1 MQKQPTAVLLDTR
14 PAWVFYSDI
23 LKGVWKAKK
32 EATAIKKDE
41 KGVVEECV
49 TAVTRC
55 FSCGEEKRR
64 RKFWNNFFPRRP
76 KSKGFWSFSRFW
88 CGTMF
93 LVHKSWY
100 PREIVIKEKTK
111 TNQNEKKR
119 KKTFCWR
126 TGRTIFVTM
135 FIPRWFLVLTHF
147 VFESGIFCYFYQFF
161 GRINVTGMT
170 HRHILALYV
179 QHCVCRVIKDT
190 FVEVLTSGLKNYL
203 TYRLTSHLLVVC
215 YWLSQSPI
223 PISQCSKSS
232 STSIFQLLETNLT
245 LSNLV
250 PQSRAIYALE
260 SAVT

>member
-111 TNQNEKKR
+111 TNQNETKR
-119 KKTFCWR
+119 KN
-126 TGRTIFVTM
+126 
-135 FIPRWFLVLTHF
+135 FLLTDRPNNFRHD
-147 VFESGIFCYFYQFF
+147 VHSEMVSCSDPLCLRIRYF
-161 GRINVTGMT
+161 
-170 HRHILALYV
+170 
-179 QHCVCRVIKDT
+179 
-190 FVEVLTSGLKNYL
+190 
-203 TYRLTSHLLVVC
+203 LL
-215 YWLSQSPI
+215 LL
-223 PISQCSKSS
+223 
-232 STSIFQLLETNLT
+232 SIFWAHQCNWYDTSAYFST
-245 LSNLV
+245 LCATL
-250 PQSRAIYALE
+250 RL
-260 SAVT
+260 